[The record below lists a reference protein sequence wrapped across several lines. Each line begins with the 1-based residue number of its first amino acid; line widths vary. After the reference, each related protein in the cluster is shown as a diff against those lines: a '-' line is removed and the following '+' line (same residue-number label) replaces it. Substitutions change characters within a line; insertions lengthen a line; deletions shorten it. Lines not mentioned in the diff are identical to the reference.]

1 MWTTASHR
9 QLRWGRQPAT
19 IAKSWVHYQFAA
31 TLKTTS
37 NEYGDV
43 SREVLYVPAE
53 RYELPSQLAKL
64 TDRKALTQFLETY
77 GRFGFRELKQRG
89 IGTKPALYRTWPTK
103 MQSEPLEWM
112 FAHAATVRWCL
123 DAACALG
130 ESNGRTKDAHCRD
143 ILAKHPREIAVG
155 AGIQLRQPAGPFKKP
170 VHCVS
175 RLLALHL
182 DENLEGERRRTGY
195 EINKNLEGELKI
207 FSVVEG
213 RTLLEAVYSMIANRT
228 TGGRPSR
235 LEACKEC
242 GAVFLQT
249 HDQQRFCP
257 PRLGQTRSACQQRL
271 AMRTARHKKRQ
282 TQGVT
287 K

>member
-53 RYELPSQLAKL
+53 RHELPSQLAKL
-64 TDRKALTQFLETY
+64 TDRDEKTLTQFLETY

-89 IGTKPALYRTWPTK
+89 IGTKPSLYRTWPTK

-155 AGIQLRQPAGPFKKP
+155 AGIQLRQPAGPFKQP
-170 VHCVS
+170 VPSVS

-195 EINKNLEGELKI
+195 DGEI

-213 RTLLEAVYSMIANRT
+213 RTLLEAVYSMIANRSM
-228 TGGRPSR
+228 GGRQSR
-235 LEACKEC
+235 LAACKEC

-257 PRLGQTRSACQQRL
+257 PRLGQTRSACQHRL
-271 AMRTARHKKRQ
+271 AMRTARNKKRQ
-282 TQGVT
+282 TQGVA